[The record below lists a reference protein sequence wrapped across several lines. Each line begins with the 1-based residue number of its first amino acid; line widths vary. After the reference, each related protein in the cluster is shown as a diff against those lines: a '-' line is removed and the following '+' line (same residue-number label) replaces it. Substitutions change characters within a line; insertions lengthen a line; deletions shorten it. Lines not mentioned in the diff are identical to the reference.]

1 MGEDKVGKDIV
12 GMDKVGMDKVG
23 KLKLGQIIIGQLILG
38 SENLGRDNLG
48 QDNFGQ
54 MIIGQAKTGEACS
67 VKSELKVAFS
77 IGTEVKSSVATD
89 EIGKGVR
96 STFGTSA
103 WESGFWTGRFTA
115 DD

>member
-1 MGEDKVGKDIV
+1 MGEDKVGKDI
-12 GMDKVGMDKVG
+12 VGMDKVG

-38 SENLGRDNLG
+38 SENLGRDNLGRDNLG